1 LARLNRS
8 AAAWRGPPI
17 LAEGPGHKAGSP
29 GVGGQQETTPMSKE
43 EFIEFEGVITELL
56 PEGRFR
62 VQLDNE
68 HTILA
73 YTAGRMK
80 RNRIRSLVGD
90 RVTVEM
96 TPYDLEKGRITYRHK
111 TEGPRMGGGQQRPQF
126 RRR

>member
-1 LARLNRS
+1 LG
-8 AAAWRGPPI
+8 RG
-17 LAEGPGHKAGSP
+17 LGAVTP
-29 GVGGQQETTPMSKE
+29 GVGGQQETIRMSKE

-111 TEGPRMGGGQQRPQF
+111 TEGPRMGGGQRPQF